1 MNVLRIG
8 MIGTGRITQ
17 RFVYDY
23 KEVPYIALTAIYN
36 PHEGSAIQ
44 FVEKHRLEDT
54 EAFDDLAAFWPKV
67 DAVYIAAPHETHYA
81 YAKQALEA
89 GKHVLCEKP
98 MCLKGAEAVELF
110 QMAREKHLILMEAIK
125 TAYCPG
131 FQGILKLIESGKIG
145 TVHDV
150 EACFTRLGN
159 ASLREVWD
167 TESGGSFTEFGTYSL
182 LPVVKLLGTESR
194 EAFYWSLPSRTGVDA
209 YTKAT
214 ISYDSAIATAKTGIG
229 VKSEGQLVIAGSNGY
244 LLVPSPWWLT
254 KRVEVHYEDPNCVEV
269 YEYPFEGSGLRYEIT
284 SFAKKVLALDEMLGR
299 FPGDEEKMDTIWS
312 HLLQIEGVTPEE
324 SIWLACQMES
334 FQKQYKKVQ
343 KKNPN
348 NSAKQI
354 RAKETDGS
362 GVKIWAHRG
371 CCMRYPEN
379 TLVAFEAAAKLQ
391 GIAGIELDVQLTKD
405 GELVVIHDEKLDRTT
420 TGSGAVR
427 DYTLAEIKK
436 LSITGSGCRETYRT
450 EEGTAVTVPTL
461 REVFDLLAPY
471 CKEKGLR
478 INIEL
483 KNSVVRYEGMEQ
495 KVVDL
500 VAEYDLASYIV
511 YSSFLPESM
520 GLIKSL
526 DPDAETGILAVSIY
540 DCIKGAIENDAD
552 ALHPCITGLDIN
564 RDFHREA
571 RWERASVRAWN
582 GEEPFFGQNR
592 KLSDV
597 DLRRYEAFG
606 VTDIITNVPERYL

>member
-17 RFVYDY
+17 RFVGAY
-23 KEVPYIALTAIYN
+23 KEVPYVALTAIYN
-36 PHEGSAIQ
+36 PHKGSAGH
-44 FVEKHRLEDT
+44 FVEKHQLEDT
-54 EAFDDLAAFWPKV
+54 EAFDDLTTFWGKV
-67 DAVYIAAPHETHYA
+67 DAVYIAAPHETHYT
-81 YAKQALEA
+81 YAKQALLA

-98 MCLKGAEAVELF
+98 MCLEGGEAVELY
-110 QMAREKHLILMEAIK
+110 QLARERHLILMEAIK

-145 TVHDV
+145 AVHDV

-167 TESGGSFTEFGTYSL
+167 TKSGGSFTEFGTYSL
-182 LPVVKLLGTESR
+182 LSIVKLLGTESR
-194 EAFYWSLPSRTGVDA
+194 EAYYWSLPARTGVDS
-209 YTKAT
+209 YTKMT
-214 ISYDSAIATAKTGIG
+214 ITYDSAIATAKTGIG

-244 LLVPSPWWLT
+244 ILVPSPWWLT
-254 KRVEVHYEDPNCVEV
+254 SRVEVHYEDPNRVEV
-269 YEYPFEGSGLRYEIT
+269 YEYPFEGSGLQYEIT
-284 SFAKKVLALDEMLGR
+284 FFVKKVLALDEMLGR
-299 FPGDEEKMDTIWS
+299 FLDDTEKMDRIWN

-324 SIWLACQMES
+324 SIWLARQMEC
-334 FQKQYKKVQ
+334 FRNQYKNKV
-343 KKNPN
+343 
-348 NSAKQI
+348 AKQTY
-354 RAKETDGS
+354 AKEKAGS

-379 TLVAFEAAAKLQ
+379 TWVAFETAARLK
-391 GIAGIELDVQLTKD
+391 GITGIELDVQLTGD
-405 GELVVIHDEKLDRTT
+405 EEIVVIHDEKLDRTT

-427 DYTLAEIKK
+427 DYTLAEIKGM
-436 LSITGSGCRETYRT
+436 SITGSGCGEVYRT
-450 EEGTAVTVPTL
+450 KEGTVITVPTL
-461 REVFDLLAPY
+461 REVFDLLEPY
-471 CKEKGLR
+471 CKENGLR

-495 KVVDL
+495 MLVDL
-500 VAEYDLASYIV
+500 VAEYELEPYIV

-526 DPDAETGILAVSIY
+526 DPDAETGILAVYIH
-540 DCIKGAIENDAD
+540 DCVKGAIENNAD
-552 ALHPCITGLDIN
+552 ALHPCIAGLDIN
-564 RDFHREA
+564 RDFRRET
-571 RWERASVRAWN
+571 RWKQAPIRAWN
-582 GEEPFFGQNR
+582 GEEPFYGQDR

-606 VTDIITNVPERYL
+606 VTDIITNVPEKYL

>member
-1 MNVLRIG
+1 MLRIG

-17 RFVYDY
+17 RFVGAY
-23 KEVPYIALTAIYN
+23 KEVPYVALTAIYN
-36 PHEGSAIQ
+36 PHEGSAGY
-44 FVEKHRLEDT
+44 FVEKHQLKDT
-54 EAFDDLAAFWPKV
+54 EAFDDLTGFWGKV
-67 DAVYIAAPHETHYA
+67 DAVYIAAPHETHYT
-81 YAKQALEA
+81 YAKQALSA

-98 MCLKGAEAVELF
+98 MCLEGGEAVELY
-110 QMAREKHLILMEAIK
+110 QLARERHLILMEAIK

-145 TVHDV
+145 AVHDV

-182 LPVVKLLGTESR
+182 LPIVKLLGTESC
-194 EAFYWSLPSRTGVDA
+194 EAYYWSLPARTGVDS
-209 YTKAT
+209 YTKMT
-214 ISYDSAIATAKTGIG
+214 ITYDSAIATAKTGIG

-244 LLVPSPWWLT
+244 ILVPSPWWLT
-254 KRVEVHYEDPNCVEV
+254 RRVEVHYEDPNRVEV
-269 YEYPFEGSGLRYEIT
+269 YEYPFEGSGLQYEIT

-299 FPGDEEKMDTIWS
+299 FSDDGEKLDRIWNY
-312 HLLQIEGVTPEE
+312 LLQIEGVTPEE

-334 FQKQYKKVQ
+334 FRKQYKNK
-343 KKNPN
+343 
-348 NSAKQI
+348 SAKQI
-354 RAKETDGS
+354 CAKEKAGS

-379 TLVAFEAAAKLQ
+379 TLVAFEAAARLK
-391 GIAGIELDVQLTKD
+391 GITGIELDVQLTAD
-405 GELVVIHDEKLDRTT
+405 GEIVVIHDEKLDRTT

-427 DYTLAEIKK
+427 DYVLAGIKEM
-436 LSITGSGCRETYRT
+436 SITSSGSGEVYWTK
-450 EEGTAVTVPTL
+450 EGTSITIPTL

-471 CKEKGLR
+471 CKENGLR

-495 KVVDL
+495 KLVDL
-500 VAEYDLASYIV
+500 VAEYELEPYIV

-526 DPDAETGILAVSIY
+526 NPDAETGILAGNIH
-540 DCIKGAIENDAD
+540 DCMKGAIENDAD
-552 ALHPCITGLDIN
+552 ALHPCISGLDIN
-564 RDFHREA
+564 YDFCKGA
-571 RWERASVRAWN
+571 RWEQVPVRAWN
-582 GEEPFFGQNR
+582 GEEPFYGQNR
-592 KLSDV
+592 RLSDV

-606 VTDIITNVPERYL
+606 VTDIITNVPEKYL